1 MVFIKV
7 VPDQQFRIYHC
18 VSGRCYFVPD
28 VFQDAVSIQTCF
40 RMLSVSVKVVRDQ
53 QFRIYHCVSGRCHST
68 YLHSL
73 LIHLQRLLHYP
84 TIQCFIT
91 YYYLRFRGA
100 ATNLHDTA
108 ELHGVAAQMNILLEN
123 HGTSITVIAGLTMT
137 LKVFALMRRLLNVF
151 IVTPLPFL

>member
-1 MVFIKV
+1 MTISSIGVRKGEDLSLVFIKV
-7 VPDQQFRIYHC
+7 VPDQQFGIRKGEDLSLVFIQ
-18 VSGRCYFVPD
+18 VVP
-28 VFQDAVSIQTCF
+28 
-40 RMLSVSVKVVRDQ
+40 DQ

-68 YLHSL
+68 YLHPL